1 MRSLKN
7 TVEATPAVWVHGVI
21 SQIAE
26 KPSGVYL
33 SIADFTDGD
42 VKPKATLALYCY
54 TAKYDAIL
62 AKISSLS
69 QPFTLKHDL
78 KVNFLVRAELYIPYG
93 KLQAQILDIDP
104 VYTIG
109 ELALT
114 KNAILKRLAME
125 GLLEKNKQLEL
136 ADVPLRVGLITG
148 EKELA
153 DVPLRVGLITGEN
166 TAAYKDFTTRLE
178 ASPFAFEV
186 TTVYARM
193 QGNETEGS
201 IIAALEQLQSDPNL
215 DVVCIV
221 RGGGAKTDLNFFD
234 SEALCRAVANYPT
247 PVFTGIGHEIDRCLL
262 DEVAYL
268 SCITP
273 TDCAKRL
280 VERVTDSWNRMTD
293 AMANI
298 ADGARD
304 LLSEN
309 NKQLGTI
316 GNQLQQKVFG
326 FIQNEK
332 SKHVLIAASIKKD
345 SAFYIKSEHERLD
358 RNREGL
364 RQGSRKI
371 LDLAKSEFELVNE
384 KVKNADP
391 KTTLAKGYSL
401 TLDANGKFIR
411 KASQLKS
418 GDTIKTR
425 LADGDVLSVVK

>member
-7 TVEATPAVWVHGVI
+7 TVESTPAVWVHGVI

-26 KPSGVYL
+26 KPSGIYL
-33 SIADFTDGD
+33 SIADFNDGD

-54 TAKYDAIL
+54 TAKFDSIL
-62 AKISSLS
+62 AKISNLS
-69 QPFTLKHDL
+69 QPFTLRQDL

-114 KNAILKRLAME
+114 KSAILKRLAMD
-125 GLLEKNKQLEL
+125 GLLDKNKQLEL
-136 ADVPLRVGLITG
+136 A
-148 EKELA
+148 E
-153 DVPLRVGLITGEN
+153 VPLRVGLITGEN

-178 ASPFAFEV
+178 ASPFAFDV

-193 QGNETEGS
+193 QGNETEES
-201 IIAALEQLQSDPNL
+201 VIAALEQLKAFPEL

-234 SEALCRAVANYPT
+234 SEALCRAVANYPL

-280 VERVTDSWNRMTD
+280 VERVTDSWNRMTE

-304 LLSEN
+304 LLTEN
-309 NKQLGTI
+309 NKQLGTL
-316 GNQLQQKVFG
+316 GNQLQQKVIG
-326 FIQNEK
+326 FIQAEK

-345 SAFYIKSEHERLD
+345 SAFCIKSEHERLD
-358 RNREGL
+358 RNKEGL
-364 RQGSRKI
+364 KQGSRKI
-371 LDLAKSEFELVNE
+371 LDLVKSQFDLASE

-411 KASQLKS
+411 KTTQIKS
-418 GDTIKTR
+418 GDTIMTR
-425 LADGDVLSVVK
+425 LADGEILSVVK